1 MILVG
6 SQAVRV
12 HASRA
17 ITRFA
22 EDIKIPVINTMM
34 AKGVIPRDHKY
45 ALMTVGILQYDYANK
60 VLEDADLIIAVGYD
74 LVEFAPARWNKNNEK
89 KIVHISTRPAHIN
102 KNYQCD
108 VQVIGDVSD
117 ALNRM
122 VDSLNAMGSDDREE
136 PEDMLKIKQIFD
148 HAYNNVKQEN
158 SFPMKP
164 QRIIYDVRKALG
176 RNDILISDVGAHKMW
191 IARLYN
197 CYEPNTCIISNG
209 FATMGIGVPG
219 AISAKLINPKK
230 RVLTITGNGGFM
242 MNSQELET
250 AVRLNL
256 NIVVLIMNDSSY
268 GLIKWKQMDQYGET
282 YFTDFTNPDFVKLA
296 QAMHCVGYRIHKAE
310 ELSPILEKAFIEK
323 VPVIIDVAVDYDENI
338 KLSKKLEEWK
348 EKEADT
354 KTVVSY

>member
-122 VDSLNAMGSDDREE
+122 VDSLNAMG
-136 PEDMLKIKQIFD
+136 
-148 HAYNNVKQEN
+148 
-158 SFPMKP
+158 
-164 QRIIYDVRKALG
+164 
-176 RNDILISDVGAHKMW
+176 
-191 IARLYN
+191 
-197 CYEPNTCIISNG
+197 
-209 FATMGIGVPG
+209 IGVPG

-230 RVLTITGNGGFM
+230 RVLTITGDGGFM

-323 VPVIIDVAVDYDENI
+323 VPVIIAVDYDENI